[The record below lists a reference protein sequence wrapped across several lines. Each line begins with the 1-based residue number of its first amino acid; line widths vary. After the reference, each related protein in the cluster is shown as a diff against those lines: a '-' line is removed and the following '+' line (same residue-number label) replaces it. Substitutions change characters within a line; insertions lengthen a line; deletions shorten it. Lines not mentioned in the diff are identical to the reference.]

1 MMRSTWSKWLSG
13 VGGVALIGGLVLVN
27 YGGGVAPAEA
37 HDHQKQSHN
46 HPNPFRQI
54 LDKLNEVL
62 DMLNKGGGGGGAG
75 NYTMRWDT
83 NNLSSS
89 ASRFTVLADFG
100 GAAVRDNNTGL
111 VWEKLPSGST
121 YWSDARLQCVEKNV
135 GGTRGWRLPSV
146 VELASLIDASPGAPL
161 VPVVFERIPSVSYWS
176 ATTNAASTNTILTVD
191 FGDRGQM
198 GSASKTSNTTLLPYW
213 CVRGP
218 MSESVY

>member
-1 MMRSTWSKWLSG
+1 MQGKWSRCLSG
-13 VGGVALIGGLVLVN
+13 VGGVALIGGLVLAS

-37 HDHQKQSHN
+37 HDQQKQSHN

-54 LDKLNEVL
+54 MDKLTEVL

-75 NYTMRWDT
+75 NYTMRWDINIT
-83 NNLSSS
+83 SS
-89 ASRFTVLADFG
+89 ASRFTVLTDFS

-121 YWSDARLQCVEKNV
+121 NWSDARLKCVEKNV

-146 VELASLIDASPGAPL
+146 VELASLIDTSPGAPL
-161 VPVVFERIPSVSYWS
+161 VPGVFEGVPSVSYWS
-176 ATTNAASTNTILTVD
+176 ATTNATSTNTILTVD
-191 FGDRGQM
+191 FSDRGIV
-198 GSASKTSNTTLLPYW
+198 GSASRINGSMLPYW

-218 MSESVY
+218 MQESVY

>member
-1 MMRSTWSKWLSG
+1 MMMQGKWSRCLSG
-13 VGGVALIGGLVLVN
+13 VGGVALIGGLVLAS

-37 HDHQKQSHN
+37 HDQQKQSHN

-54 LDKLNEVL
+54 MDKLTEVL

-83 NNLSSS
+83 NKPSVE
-89 ASRFTVLADFG
+89 RFTIAFPGAVL
-100 GAAVRDNNTGL
+100 DNNTGL

-121 YWSDARLQCVEKNV
+121 NWADARLQCLQKAVPAV

-146 VELASLIDASPGAPL
+146 VELASMIDASPGAPL
-161 VPVVFERIPSVSYWS
+161 VPVVFEGVPLVSYWS
-176 ATTNAASTNTILTVD
+176 ATTNATSTTSILTVD
-191 FGDRGQM
+191 FGDRGLV
-198 GSASKTSNTTLLPYW
+198 GSASKTSTSTILPYW